1 MSTRKRLLIVLPSI
15 GILASG
21 ALVSGCGGS
30 SSSAAA
36 AGMSALPT
44 ALNTAGP
51 LLNAVGVAI
60 PGLTQAQQILGLGS
74 VFGLAKQKMP
84 ADQFSEVANALP
96 GADALAS
103 EAATKGLPKELKGMS
118 DVTKFLGKSGVTP
131 TQVGQTI
138 TVLGDQMAGK
148 VSPTVAN
155 SFFSALR

>member
-21 ALVSGCGGS
+21 ALVTGCGGG

-44 ALNTAGP
+44 ALNAAGP
-51 LLNAVGVAI
+51 LLSAVGVAV

-74 VFGLAKQKMP
+74 MFGLAKQKMP
-84 ADQFSEVANALP
+84 PDQFAEVNNALP
-96 GADALAS
+96 GADALAA
-103 EAATKGLPKELKGMS
+103 EATTQGLPKELGGMK

-148 VSPTVAN
+148 VSPSTAN
-155 SFFSALR
+155 SFFNALR